1 MAGLELENKTQ
12 AVWLNCSD
20 MRFKPQNHFSY
31 DFTLLHFISVLGSHQ
46 NERRRIK
53 GNERKTEREREYK
66 APKDFAHLH
75 CFIVFHVHFAS
86 LLAAYLDV
94 ILLLLLQL

>member
-1 MAGLELENKTQ
+1 MAWLGLELENKTQ

-46 NERRRIK
+46 NESRRKRRRK
-53 GNERKTEREREYK
+53 RERESK

-86 LLAAYLDV
+86 LLAAYLDA

>member
-46 NERRRIK
+46 NERRRK
-53 GNERKTEREREYK
+53 RERQRERERESK